1 MSRAR
6 TLLVVILPSMVL
18 GGFLFSSQ
26 AGHAESGRDGGP
38 GFWPAS
44 SDTATGVVVAQADPW
59 AGKPRGRPPAPPPAP
74 PAPPVPAVPP
84 VPPVPPVPHKHG
96 GHRGM
101 SISIHDGK
109 VEIDGIQEMV
119 QEQLEAV
126 THVLD
131 SLNGVPPEARD
142 KVKARV
148 RALKEKLKGLE
159 RLKTMDID
167 KLGPEVERMGDEIEK
182 AMEGLDKDLEQ
193 LGDKLGKNLSD
204 KINRD
209 FAKRAQPGRTPVVV
223 DHSDGNDDDGDD
235 DSGDD
240 DDNDMGLPPTAEDA
254 LDPSDLRD
262 RVAALRAL
270 PLDPSQKAKLAKLRA
285 DSEAEIRTAQ
295 AEREEMSSKL
305 HARLGDAMASEG
317 EISSLIDRISAKE
330 AAIRKARILTWV
342 KARKLFSPEQQK
354 KIEAAL
360 RKNH

>member
-1 MSRAR
+1 
-6 TLLVVILPSMVL
+6 
-18 GGFLFSSQ
+18 
-26 AGHAESGRDGGP
+26 
-38 GFWPAS
+38 
-44 SDTATGVVVAQADPW
+44 
-59 AGKPRGRPPAPPPAP
+59 
-74 PAPPVPAVPP
+74 
-84 VPPVPPVPHKHG
+84 
-96 GHRGM
+96 M

-109 VEIDGIQEMV
+109 VEIAGIQEMV
-119 QEQLEAV
+119 AEQLEAV
-126 THVLD
+126 THVLE
-131 SLNGVPPEARD
+131 SLDGVPPDARD

-148 RALKEKLKGLE
+148 RAVKEKVKGLE
-159 RLKTMDID
+159 RLKTMDLD

-209 FAKRAQPGRTPVVV
+209 VAKRVPGRGPIVI
-223 DHSDGNDDDGDD
+223 DRSDGNDDDADD
-235 DSGDD
+235 DSDD
-240 DDNDMGLPPTAEDA
+240 DDNNDLALPPTAEDPM
-254 LDPSDLRD
+254 DPSDLRD
-262 RVAALRAL
+262 RIAALRAL

-305 HARLGDAMASEG
+305 HARLGDAAASEG
-317 EISSLIDRISAKE
+317 EISALIDRISAKE

-342 KARKLFSPEQQK
+342 KARKLFNADQQK